1 MLAEHSKDQFLTT
14 TKQYIHYVFQNNLI
28 NSIDMGEILR
38 EIKEQKSTGYFTK
51 LIAVSVGHFFNDF
64 YMNLIPP
71 ILFLF
76 VSTLG
81 LSLAQQAFIAF
92 VITSSGSFAQP
103 FIGYIV
109 DKKGKPWLL
118 IVSLVWISFWMS
130 ISGIISNYYLLVIV
144 VGLGAL
150 ASALFHPLGS
160 AVAVKLGKK
169 SRGKSLSIFMT
180 IGGFAAS
187 VSPVISIPLVK
198 IFGLKVLILFMIPG
212 LLAALFMYIVQLH
225 KVEINQPQ
233 VENTEEHG
241 KFGLNSTKWVTALVF
256 ISSSKVLIRSFLITF
271 GIQIMLLK
279 QVDIKI
285 AGVVLSVFL
294 LANSVGTIFGGFLND
309 IIGSKKVL
317 IIFNILVLLS
327 MAIIAFVSGLPIVI
341 GFLLMGL
348 ALNGSSTANIVM
360 AYELLPKNLNVAT
373 GLIMGLSG
381 GLGGFV
387 MLLFGKIAD
396 MQGLLKSTS
405 YLLIPIIIVVVI
417 TFILPNEKSERGKTV
432 SN

>member
-1 MLAEHSKDQFLTT
+1 MRE
-14 TKQYIHYVFQNNLI
+14 TKQQ
-28 NSIDMGEILR
+28 R
-38 EIKEQKSTGYFTK
+38 STTYFTK

-76 VSTLG
+76 VQELG

-103 FIGYIV
+103 IIGYFV
-109 DKKGKPWLL
+109 DKRGKPWLVIL
-118 IVSLVWISFWMS
+118 SLVWIAFWMS
-130 ISGIISNYYLLVIV
+130 ICGIITNYYLLVIIL
-144 VGLGAL
+144 GLGAL

-160 AVAVKLGKK
+160 AMAVKLGKK

-187 VSPVISIPLVK
+187 VSPMIAIPIIKAYGLNVLV
-198 IFGLKVLILFMIPG
+198 FFMIPG
-212 LLAALFMYIVQLH
+212 ILAALFMYLAQVQ
-225 KVEINQPQ
+225 KVDMNQTQ
-233 VENTEEHG
+233 VQKEEKRG
-241 KFGLNSTKWVTALVF
+241 KFDFHSAKWVSVLVF
-256 ISSSKVLIRSFLITF
+256 ISTNKVLIRSFLVTF
-271 GIQIMLLK
+271 GIQIMLSK

-285 AGVVLSVFL
+285 AGVVLSVYL
-294 LANSVGTIFGGFLND
+294 LANSLGTIIGGYLND

-317 IIFNILVLLS
+317 VLFNVLASLC
-327 MAIIAFVSGLPIVI
+327 MVMIVFTTGIPMVI

-348 ALNGSSTANIVM
+348 TLSGSNTANIVM
-360 AYELLPKNLNVAT
+360 AHELMPENLNVAT

-381 GLGGFV
+381 GLGGLF

-396 MQGLLKSTS
+396 MQGLITSTS
-405 YLLIPIIIVVVI
+405 YLLIPLILVTLI
-417 TFILPNEKSERGKTV
+417 TILLPNEKSSV
-432 SN
+432 NQNMSS